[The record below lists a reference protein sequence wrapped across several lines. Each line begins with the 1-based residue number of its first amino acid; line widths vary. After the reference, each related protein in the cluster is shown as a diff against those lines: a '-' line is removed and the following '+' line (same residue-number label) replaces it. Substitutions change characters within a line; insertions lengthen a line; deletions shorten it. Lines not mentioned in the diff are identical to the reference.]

1 MKKLTTLCLTLMGSG
16 TLFAASPM
24 NVSTQAAPVAQQQ
37 PTVAELSQNTL
48 PSAPSHEA
56 AQQKATVTITLK
68 ANATTGYQWY
78 AGKYDHQVLKLVK
91 YHYDAG
97 NSQMMGAPGKAEFT
111 FAIQPSFRTAPQVTQ
126 INFYYQRPWE
136 HSGVAQH
143 KVIMVQSNSNGK
155 VTYHEQSTLPEGLPN
170 SPQALVAVGPH
181 TTNSIPDV
189 DNYTLEQKG
198 LYQGLPAQPIQQ
210 QPTTVT
216 RPSQPSTAQQ
226 PMTQSVH
233 QAPIEQG
240 TTYHPQHTNTANT
253 KNGSEDWLSL
263 PKADTSKPQ

>member
-48 PSAPSHEA
+48 PSAKNSTQA
-56 AQQKATVTITLK
+56 TQTATVTITLK

-91 YHYDAG
+91 YHYDTG
-97 NSQMMGAPGKAEFT
+97 NSKLMGAPGKAEFT
-111 FAIQPSFRTAPQVTQ
+111 FAIQPNFRTAPQVTQ

-143 KVIMVQSNSNGK
+143 KVIMIQSNTNGK

-170 SPQALVAVGPH
+170 SPQALVAPAPH
-181 TTNSIPDV
+181 TTSAIPAV
-189 DNYTLEQKG
+189 DNHTLEQKG
-198 LYQGLPAQPIQQ
+198 LYQGLPAQPAQQ

-216 RPSQPSTAQQ
+216 RPSQPSATQQ

-240 TTYHPQHTNTANT
+240 TTYHPQHSTSS
-253 KNGSEDWLSL
+253 NGSEDWLSL
-263 PKADTSKPQ
+263 PKANTNKPQ